1 MRACLCLLLTAGG
14 LSAATIAGTVTD
26 ADFKNPVGMMIVAA
40 YTESGILQ
48 STTTTDLQGRYV
60 LGVPAGGY
68 RVLAYDQAGFYAT
81 SFGNGAES
89 FETSPV
95 VNAIDSITG
104 INFALHRGG
113 TISGLV
119 IAIGAGP
126 LTGITVAAYNLSGT
140 RRGFTQTDSRGL
152 YSLVLPPGQY
162 KLAAFDESGAFAL
175 RFFDAGSFAAATP
188 VTVVAGQPTAG
199 IIFQVELAGHLSGLV
214 LDADTHVVLPAIPVI
229 AYTPDGIM
237 AAANSISDAAGNFS
251 LSVPAG
257 SYKVVAADPM
267 RIYATGYVDD
277 ANSFSAQR
285 AVSVKSGEV
294 SNDIH
299 IPLHRA
305 GMISGR
311 VADTM
316 GTLLPRIRVAAYN
329 ADGSART
336 VTQTGSDGVYS
347 LLLPPGSF
355 RIGAYDESTTY
366 ATQFYPLRN
375 VFTAANAVIAM
386 VGQTLG
392 SIDFSLIRGTRFTG
406 RLTEQ
411 ATGVPIAGVSVAAYD
426 NDGNLMATSVS
437 DITGSYALVLP
448 PGSYKFVAFDNLLRY
463 ATAYGGGAANYEN
476 ATVFPVDGSSAQ
488 RIDFALSRGVRVS
501 GTVVDSALQPVSGV
515 QIDALDIAGN
525 RVASATS
532 AAGLFNVVL
541 APNTYK
547 FLATDPRQLFH
558 PTFFNGSTTL
568 AGATMVTVQINGVTT
583 PIRFVLN
590 PWERRR
596 AAPH

>member
-1 MRACLCLLLTAGG
+1 MPRDTSARMNVITRASFVPSCSCERAFISPTYPRESFGPYSYFHQVQKSYCSLLGTSLSAQPAAVLPPGATTVVRACLCLLLTAGG

-26 ADFKNPVGMMIVAA
+26 ADFKNPVGRMIVAA

-48 STTTTDLQGRYV
+48 STTTTDSQGRYV

-68 RVLAYDQAGFYAT
+68 RILAYDQAGFYAT

-89 FETSPV
+89 FETTPA
-95 VNAIDSITG
+95 VNAIDSVTG

-285 AVSVKSGEV
+285 AV
-294 SNDIH
+294 
-299 IPLHRA
+299 
-305 GMISGR
+305 
-311 VADTM
+311 
-316 GTLLPRIRVAAYN
+316 
-329 ADGSART
+329 
-336 VTQTGSDGVYS
+336 
-347 LLLPPGSF
+347 
-355 RIGAYDESTTY
+355 
-366 ATQFYPLRN
+366 
-375 VFTAANAVIAM
+375 
-386 VGQTLG
+386 
-392 SIDFSLIRGTRFTG
+392 
-406 RLTEQ
+406 
-411 ATGVPIAGVSVAAYD
+411 
-426 NDGNLMATSVS
+426 
-437 DITGSYALVLP
+437 
-448 PGSYKFVAFDNLLRY
+448 
-463 ATAYGGGAANYEN
+463 
-476 ATVFPVDGSSAQ
+476 
-488 RIDFALSRGVRVS
+488 
-501 GTVVDSALQPVSGV
+501 
-515 QIDALDIAGN
+515 
-525 RVASATS
+525 
-532 AAGLFNVVL
+532 
-541 APNTYK
+541 
-547 FLATDPRQLFH
+547 
-558 PTFFNGSTTL
+558 
-568 AGATMVTVQINGVTT
+568 
-583 PIRFVLN
+583 
-590 PWERRR
+590 
-596 AAPH
+596 